1 MALMEARKTEKVHHW
16 TGGGGGAF
24 AVPDG
29 CRDVVAK
36 ACGGTLTAVDFL
48 DRDVLV
54 GNGSREFKI
63 GIGDGALGI
72 ARGDQSRL
80 HVGRKGSLP

>member
-1 MALMEARKTEKVHHW
+1 MALMEAQKTKKVRRW
-16 TGGGGGAF
+16 TGGSAGVF
-24 AVPDG
+24 AVPDDR
-29 CRDVVAK
+29 RDVVAK

-48 DRDVLV
+48 DQDVLV
-54 GNGSREFKI
+54 GNGSRDFKV

-80 HVGRKGSLP
+80 HVDRKGSPP